1 MATVA
6 VPFTHFDL
14 TCKKG
19 DELPDD
25 HPLVDLAPHLFEQP
39 DLTPEPKHRS
49 RRIRGPLVDVE
60 ESHGPDVEEEPAE
73 PAKPESFK
81 K

>member
-25 HPLVDLAPHLFEQP
+25 CELVELAPHLFVQP
-39 DLTPEPKHRS
+39 ATSAIKT
-49 RRIRGPLVDVE
+49 
-60 ESHGPDVEEEPAE
+60 
-73 PAKPESFK
+73 K
-81 K
+81 KERP

>member
-1 MATVA
+1 MVGPSDLKGRTMAAVVA

-25 HPLVDLAPHLFEQP
+25 HPLVELAPHLFKPGGQP
-39 DLTPEPKHRS
+39 PK
-49 RRIRGPLVDVE
+49 PKE
-60 ESHGPDVEEEPAE
+60 A
-73 PAKPESFK
+73 
-81 K
+81 

>member
-6 VPFTHFDL
+6 VPFIHFDL

-25 HPLVDLAPHLFEQP
+25 HPLVELAPHLFVQ
-39 DLTPEPKHRS
+39 
-49 RRIRGPLVDVE
+49 E
-60 ESHGPDVEEEPAE
+60 ETKATT
-73 PAKPESFK
+73 K
-81 K
+81 KARP

>member
-14 TCKKG
+14 TCSKG

-25 HPLVDLAPHLFEQP
+25 HPPVALAPHLFEQP
-39 DLTPEPKHRS
+39 KRKKQPATTASPKKER
-49 RRIRGPLVDVE
+49 P
-60 ESHGPDVEEEPAE
+60 
-73 PAKPESFK
+73 
-81 K
+81 

>member
-19 DELPDD
+19 DTLPDD
-25 HPLVDLAPHLFEQP
+25 HPLVALAPHLFEP
-39 DLTPEPKHRS
+39 DP
-49 RRIRGPLVDVE
+49 
-60 ESHGPDVEEEPAE
+60 
-73 PAKPESFK
+73 PAKATK
-81 K
+81 KARP

>member
-19 DELPDD
+19 DEIPDD
-25 HPLVDLAPHLFEQP
+25 DPLVDLAPHLFEQS
-39 DLTPEPKHRS
+39 TKKSPKKER
-49 RRIRGPLVDVE
+49 P
-60 ESHGPDVEEEPAE
+60 
-73 PAKPESFK
+73 
-81 K
+81 

>member
-25 HPLVDLAPHLFEQP
+25 HELVELAPHLFVQT
-39 DLTPEPKHRS
+39 DKATT
-49 RRIRGPLVDVE
+49 
-60 ESHGPDVEEEPAE
+60 
-73 PAKPESFK
+73 K
-81 K
+81 KARP

>member
-6 VPFTHFDL
+6 VAFTHFDL

-25 HPLVDLAPHLFEQP
+25 HELVELAPHLFVQS
-39 DLTPEPKHRS
+39 T
-49 RRIRGPLVDVE
+49 
-60 ESHGPDVEEEPAE
+60 
-73 PAKPESFK
+73 K
-81 K
+81 KATTKKARP